1 MPTPIAQRPLEYLF
15 SVSSVDAMKIR
26 VQNGHSKQFETE
38 TTARTQRNITQN
50 IECPQNKTKWREER
64 KTKYW
69 KRKSAIIWARTWVQ
83 NTKEKRA
90 TGEWADINGHD
101 MAWTVKWR
109 LKSLEDVVGGGGWRW
124 IGMRFTRREN
134 TSDGRASCQPNSCCR
149 CRPLLSST
157 ADVRARAN
165 RSVRFASIIIW
176 LSW

>member
-101 MAWTVKWR
+101 MAWSEDWR
-109 LKSLEDVVGGGGWRW
+109 ASKMLSAAVVGDESECDLRDEK
-124 IGMRFTRREN
+124 IQVTVVL
-134 TSDGRASCQPNSCCR
+134 RASQTAAAAAAR
-149 CRPLLSST
+149 CSRPQRTYVPGQIEVFDSLRL
-157 ADVRARAN
+157 
-165 RSVRFASIIIW
+165 
-176 LSW
+176 